1 MEKERIADFL
11 DLLGI
16 DPKDEKQKRE
26 LAFEL
31 LGIRSRLARF
41 LFEKLLDDNCF

>member
-1 MEKERIADFL
+1 MEKENLSEFL

-31 LGIRSRLARF
+31 LSINSKMARF
-41 LFEKLLDDNCF
+41 VFEKLLDDNYF